1 MAEVETVAVA
11 VVSRGLLSDRFEQQL
26 CHTNHKT
33 HTAVCRCGL
42 SHSFGCLC
50 LVGHRPTCAQAQRDM
65 CSCTQTPNESEA
77 GVSPQVRETCNGM
90 TRVRAVAIPDS
101 AGLFELASKL
111 ASSLEEDGVAEVAAL
126 REEWAQDTVHT
137 YAFLLGLDENNC
149 HGADLK
155 IYVHLAA
162 LRILLSVVA
171 LHVVMVE

>member
-26 CHTNHKT
+26 CHTTHKT
-33 HTAVCRCGL
+33 HTAVMSLWLVAQLRLSLPCG
-42 SHSFGCLC
+42 
-50 LVGHRPTCAQAQRDM
+50 AQTYVRSSSKRHVFLHTD
-65 CSCTQTPNESEA
+65 SDESEA

-90 TRVRAVAIPDS
+90 TAVRAVAIPDS

-137 YAFLLGLDENNC
+137 YAFCLVSM
-149 HGADLK
+149 K
-155 IYVHLAA
+155 TTVT
-162 LRILLSVVA
+162 VQT
-171 LHVVMVE
+171 